1 MLTVKT
7 PQAAQALI
15 AQAFASCKT
24 EVETVCIWEALGRV
38 LAEDIVADQWVPGF
52 DRSTVDGFA
61 VKAEETFGCSD
72 SIPAMLQYVG
82 EVRMGAPD
90 AGKIET
96 GQCKYVPTGGELPQ
110 GANAMVMIEYVE
122 DYGDGMR
129 YMCKPSAPGQHVIF
143 RGDDVKPGDVVLT
156 RGRTLRPQDI
166 GALAALGVAD
176 VPVRKRP
183 VVGILSTGDEVIDI
197 RQTPVGGQ
205 IRDVNTHALYAGVQ
219 AAGGQP
225 VALGIVQDEYDA
237 LYDAVRR
244 AVQDCD
250 MVLVSGGSSVGTR
263 DATHRVI
270 DALGTPGVLMH
281 GVAIKPGKPTIV
293 GSAGGKPV
301 FGLPGHPVSA
311 YFIYHIFARPLIC
324 AMMDAPY
331 EEEGVYARLT
341 ATIPSNHGRE
351 ECVSVQLVR
360 TQDGLAATP
369 VVGKSGLITVLSRA
383 GGYVRVPRDCEGI
396 SAGSEVEVFRF

>member
-24 EVETVCIWEALGRV
+24 QVEEVSILDALGRV
-38 LAEDIVADQWVPGF
+38 LARDIVADEWIPGF

-72 SIPAMLQYVG
+72 SIPAVLQYAG

-90 AGKIET
+90 AGEIEA
-96 GQCKYVPTGGELPQ
+96 GQCKYVPTGGELPS
-110 GANAMVMIEYVE
+110 GANAMVMIEYAE
-122 DYGDGMR
+122 DYDDGMR

-143 RGDDVKPGDVVLT
+143 RGDDVKPGDTVLT

-166 GALAALGVAD
+166 GALAALGVAK
-176 VPVRKRP
+176 VPVCRRP
-183 VVGILSTGDEVIDI
+183 VVGILSTGDELIDI
-197 RQTPVGGQ
+197 ENTPVGGQ
-205 IRDVNTHALYAGVQ
+205 IRDVNTYALHAGVQ

-225 VALGIVQDEYDA
+225 VALGVVEDEYDT
-237 LYDAVRR
+237 LYVAVQR
-244 AVQDCD
+244 AVHNCD

-293 GSAGGKPV
+293 GSVGGKPV

-324 AMMDAPY
+324 AMMDAPC
-331 EEEGVYARLT
+331 EEVGLRAKLT

-351 ECVSVQLVR
+351 ECVPVQLER
-360 TQDGLAATP
+360 TQEGFTATP

-396 SAGSEVEVFRF
+396 SEGSEVEAFRF

>member
-7 PQAAQALI
+7 PQAAQLLI
-15 AQAFASCKT
+15 AQAFDTCKT
-24 EVETVCIWEALGRV
+24 AVEEVSIFEALGRV
-38 LAEDIVADQWVPGF
+38 LAEDIVANEWIPGF

-61 VKAEETFGCSD
+61 VRAEETFGCSD
-72 SIPAMLQYVG
+72 SIPAMLQYAG

-90 AGKIET
+90 AGKIEA

-110 GANAMVMIEYVE
+110 GANAMVMIEYAE
-122 DYGDGMR
+122 DYDDGMR
-129 YMCKPSAPGQHVIF
+129 YMLKPSAPGQHVIF

-156 RGRTLRPQDI
+156 RGRTLRSQDI
-166 GALAALGVAD
+166 GALAALGVAN
-176 VPVRKRP
+176 VPVRRRP
-183 VVGILSTGDEVIDI
+183 VVGILSTGDELIDI
-197 RQTPVGGQ
+197 TKTPVGGQ
-205 IRDVNTHALYAGVQ
+205 IRDVNTYTLYAGVQ

-225 VALGIVQDEYDA
+225 VALGVVEDEYDR
-237 LYDAVRR
+237 LYAAVRQ

-270 DALGTPGVLMH
+270 DALGTPGVLLH

-293 GSAGGKPV
+293 GSACGKPV

-324 AMMDAPY
+324 AMMDAPC
-331 EEEGVYARLT
+331 EEAGIKARLT

-351 ECVSVQLVR
+351 ECVPVQLTR
-360 TQDGLAATP
+360 TQDGFTATP

-396 SAGSEVEVFRF
+396 SAGSEIEAFRF